1 MIFICMTYV
10 RVSGR
15 FVAQLSVLT
24 GSDNI
29 GNYNTH
35 AIGRIVVGTGSGF
48 KAHEV
53 PVLTGNAMKHW
64 HAVYLARAYES
75 LGGTMINELCRA
87 GLGLRGYKKD
97 ATLSNLDYADSE
109 TEAIKDVCNDLHGFL
124 IAVKKEK
131 KQTNR
136 SKKTENEEEQTE
148 EETKK
153 GVQIKRDSLIK
164 FSFAA
169 PVLDT
174 NVLEFVSRFSV
185 VHNRVDPVTQR
196 QQGKKQSQDQQ
207 AEQKTQQMIF
217 KQEYSTSPLYGFNV
231 VMDLAYVCK
240 PMYESSSVKICD
252 DNEVLRRKEAAIL
265 ALLYMFTG
273 VGSKQARALPVS
285 EVVELM
291 AAVSDSPIPNL
302 VHGSYMDYAEKSL
315 DLLKAYAKSTGK
327 QVYVVCYNVKSCVDQ
342 QASAQG
348 QQKAN
353 PEVKTVNSLEEFFNE
368 LLTRLKGQQSS
379 GQAGGTAQQ
388 QGQQ

>member
-1 MIFICMTYV
+1 MTYV

-35 AIGRIVVGTGSGF
+35 AVGKIVVDTGSGF
-48 KAHEV
+48 KAYDV

-75 LGGTMINELCRA
+75 LGGSMINELCRA
-87 GLGLRGYKKD
+87 GLGLRGYKVD
-97 ATLSNLDYADSE
+97 ATLDNLNQAGSE
-109 TEAIKDVCNDLHGFL
+109 TEAIEDVCNDLHGFL
-124 IAVKKEK
+124 ITRRGEA
-131 KQTNR
+131 
-136 SKKTENEEEQTE
+136 
-148 EETKK
+148 
-153 GVQIKRDSLIK
+153 QIKRDSLVK

-196 QQGKKQSQDQQ
+196 PQGKSQSQNQQ
-207 AEQKTQQMIF
+207 EEQKTQQMVF

-231 VMDLAYVCK
+231 VMDLSYVCR
-240 PMYESSSVKICD
+240 PMYESGSVNKCND
-252 DNEVLRRKEAAIL
+252 DEVLKRKKAAVL

-302 VHGSYMDYAEKSL
+302 VHGSYRDYAEKSL

-342 QASAQG
+342 QAGGQG
-348 QQKAN
+348 QQKSN
-353 PEVKTVNSLEEFFNE
+353 LEVKKVNSLEEFFNE
-368 LLTRLKGQQSS
+368 LLTRLKSQQSS

-388 QGQQ
+388 QSHKSK